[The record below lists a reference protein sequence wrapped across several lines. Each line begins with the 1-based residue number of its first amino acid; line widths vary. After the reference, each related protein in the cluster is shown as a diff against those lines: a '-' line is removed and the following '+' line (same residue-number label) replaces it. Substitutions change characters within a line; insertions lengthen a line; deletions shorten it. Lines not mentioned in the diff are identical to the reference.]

1 VATPVNAP
9 PTPATPAVPP
19 AGKPKPP
26 FSVRFARWLIAF
38 VVLMFGGF
46 ALYTWASL
54 NFAYSEGERVGYIRK
69 VSYRGWICKTWEA
82 ELSMTNSV
90 GAQEAIFEF
99 TVRDPKVVE
108 QVKAL
113 EGKHVS
119 VKYDERKG
127 IPSSCF
133 GDTPYHVYAIRPIK

>member
-1 VATPVNAP
+1 M
-9 PTPATPAVPP
+9 
-19 AGKPKPP
+19 
-26 FSVRFARWLIAF
+26 RFARWLIVF
-38 VVLMFGGF
+38 VVLMIGGF

-54 NFAYSEGERVGYIRK
+54 NFAYSNGERVGYIRR
-69 VSYRGWICKTWEA
+69 VSYRGWICKTWEG
-82 ELSMTNSV
+82 ELAMTSSA
-90 GAQEAIFEF
+90 GAQEVIFAF

-119 VKYDERKG
+119 IQYDERKG

-133 GDTPYHVYAIRPIK
+133 GDTPYHVHAIRPIK